1 MGSGA
6 SGASVASPAIT
17 EKPASGHPPVSSS
30 NGSSGNAMP
39 EVRARQKPKRSL
51 ASDCD
56 VPGSRQIT
64 ACLTKRGKYGLR
76 LAKRGD
82 NLWRIIEIQDDGSIA
97 QHNLEHPDVSL
108 RVNDLLLKIN
118 GEDPDISILEKAE
131 EGIQVEVTLLRVPQ
145 SIAPPPFSTQAIKP
159 TNL

>member
-1 MGSGA
+1 
-6 SGASVASPAIT
+6 
-17 EKPASGHPPVSSS
+17 
-30 NGSSGNAMP
+30 MP

-64 ACLTKRGKYGLR
+64 ACLTKRGKYGLNNFGVSIPTTPSMKR

>member
-6 SGASVASPAIT
+6 SSAPA
-17 EKPASGHPPVSSS
+17 PLRS
-30 NGSSGNAMP
+30 
-39 EVRARQKPKRSL
+39 KPKKSPPNDL
-51 ASDCD
+51 D

-64 ACLTKRGKYGLR
+64 ATLTKRGKYGLR
-76 LAKRGD
+76 LAKRGS

-97 QHNLEHPDVSL
+97 QHNLEHPDASL

-118 GEDPDISILEKAE
+118 REDPDITILEKAE
-131 EGIQVEVTLLRVPQ
+131 EGIEVEVTLLRVPQ

-159 TNL
+159 T